1 MSTASAAS
9 AASAR
14 STFGKAASLFKNTV
28 NMPVVATKSM
38 ARRSYQ
44 AGAAVVNGTS
54 HVVVSAGKGVGST
67 GKALVGGTS
76 YVVKGSSRA
85 LVGGTTAV
93 MKGSSRAIVGGTTA
107 VVKGG
112 SFVVKGSSRA
122 LVGGTTAVVKGS
134 SRAIVGGTT
143 ALVGGTS
150 AVVKGSS
157 KALVR
162 TGRAT
167 FQRRNS
173 RSGNW
178 KAPQQNQWDAVRET
192 LDSILQPESAAYQA
206 LSREQRKSLQ
216 KVKKMMLHQGPNAL
230 GGGGLLSSPLKS
242 HPVACVPTDL
252 LELEKRNQQRMRR
265 RPSAASSFGNA
276 SISGLQQDAASVQS
290 EASYLLQEY
299 GGINIQ
305 NPLSL
310 LQSNPSEESEYD
322 DFQGFEDMLETAS
335 TSDISFS
342 ENGDDRRHMDT
353 IVERLSINSAAIDTN
368 SIRAALSTPTLD
380 DPLLAGDVERN
391 AGGTAVA
398 SSLLNNDTR
407 DPETKA
413 TTKITPPSLAKDK
426 HASGHSKKMKKKKPT
441 LPPPVVTITLDKAR
455 AELRDPV
462 YATTL
467 PVEFHELGGV
477 DKQRTVFEMLR
488 WERIADWDYDIF
500 DLDRYTGGNALLFM
514 GWAILGAPYS
524 QYAMAHA
531 CGLVTEDEVFLGYPF
546 MDNLSIPPQKLIQF
560 LRVIQQDYHAENPYH
575 NAIHAADVTQTV
587 HTMIQMALQTTTI
600 LSDSGSEI
608 EQEVL
613 PGFFVRCCPNHL
625 KLFSTLLGAVCHDVD
640 HPGRSNA
647 FQTKLRTEV
656 AVIYNDKSVLE
667 NWHIAHA
674 FARMIGLDLFNSQNF
689 YTKDYTIEG
698 VRNKNQQDCECN
710 LLCNASAEDFAKIRN
725 MMIEA
730 ILQTDMTKHFALVAE
745 VKNMLIQIEEE
756 EKNGGIQHDDERTWT
771 LLTFMLHQ
779 ADISGQAKA
788 DPLFLSWSDRVQQ
801 EFFEQGDQEAALGL
815 LPISPYCDRVTTN
828 QAMAQTGF
836 VEFVIQPSYDVLADY
851 IPAMQQTVLPLIQ
864 ENLDFW
870 YDASGKTKEG
880 EEEEEQ
886 QEEEVES
893 NELPLTEVDEEDGS
907 ASNNLIDS
915 VTS

>member
-1 MSTASAAS
+1 MISTASAAS

-14 STFGKAASLFKNTV
+14 STFGKAASLFKKTA
-28 NMPVVATKSM
+28 NMPVEATRSM

-54 HVVVSAGKGVGST
+54 YAVVTAGKGVGST
-67 GKALVGGTS
+67 VATGGKALVGGTS
-76 YVVKGSSRA
+76 YMVKGSSR
-85 LVGGTTAV
+85 V
-93 MKGSSRAIVGGTTA
+93 IVGGTSA

-134 SRAIVGGTT
+134 SRALVGGTT

-167 FQRRNS
+167 FRRKS
-173 RSGNW
+173 QSGDW
-178 KAPQQNQWDAVRET
+178 KSPSQNQWDAVRES

-216 KVKKMMLHQGPNAL
+216 KVKKMVLHQGPNAM

-242 HPVACVPTDL
+242 HPVACVPMDL
-252 LELEKRNQQRMRR
+252 LEMEKRNQQQMRR
-265 RPSAASSFGNA
+265 RPSTASSFGNA

-299 GGINIQ
+299 GGITMQ
-305 NPLSL
+305 NPMSL

-322 DFQGFEDMLETAS
+322 DFQDFLETAS

-342 ENGDDRRHMDT
+342 ESRDDPRHMET
-353 IVERLSINSAAIDTN
+353 IVGRLSISSAAVDAN
-368 SIRAALSTPTLD
+368 SIRVALLTPTLD
-380 DPLLAGDVERN
+380 DPLLVGNGEQNAAG
-391 AGGTAVA
+391 AA
-398 SSLLNNDTR
+398 SMRGEDTK
-407 DPETKA
+407 DLATKP
-413 TTKITPPSLAKDK
+413 TTKVISPSLVKETQ
-426 HASGHSKKMKKKKPT
+426 ASGHSKKIKKTKPS
-441 LPPPVVTITLDKAR
+441 LPPPVVTITLNKSR

-462 YATTL
+462 YTTTV
-467 PVEFHELGGV
+467 PIEFHQIDGI
-477 DKQRTVFEMLR
+477 DKQRAVYDMLR
-488 WERIADWDYDIF
+488 WEKIADWDYDIF

-531 CGLVTEDEVFLGYPF
+531 CGLVTEEEVFLGYPF
-546 MDNLSIPPQKLIQF
+546 VDNLSIPPQKLIQY

-600 LSDSGSEI
+600 LTVSDSGSDAQQEI
-608 EQEVL
+608 L

-625 KLFSTLLGAVCHDVD
+625 KLFSTLLAAVCHDVD

-656 AVIYNDKSVLE
+656 AIIYNDKSVLE

-674 FARMIGLDLFNSQNF
+674 FARMIGLDLLNSECF
-689 YTKDYTIEG
+689 YTKDYTIGG
-698 VRNKNQQDCECN
+698 VRTQNQQDCECN

-756 EKNGGIQHDDERTWT
+756 EKSGSMQHDDERTWT

-779 ADISGQAKA
+779 ADISGQAKT

-801 EFFEQGDQEAALGL
+801 EFFQQGDQEAVLGL
-815 LPISPYCDRVTTN
+815 LPISPYCDRKTTH

-836 VEFVIQPSYDVLADY
+836 VEFVVQPSYDVLADY
-851 IPAMQQTVLPLIQ
+851 IPAMQQVVLPLIQ

-870 YDASGKTKEG
+870 YDASGKTKEVDK
-880 EEEEEQ
+880 EDK
-886 QEEEVES
+886 QEEEVELK
-893 NELPLTEVDEEDGS
+893 ETLLEEVEEED
-907 ASNNLIDS
+907 
-915 VTS
+915 